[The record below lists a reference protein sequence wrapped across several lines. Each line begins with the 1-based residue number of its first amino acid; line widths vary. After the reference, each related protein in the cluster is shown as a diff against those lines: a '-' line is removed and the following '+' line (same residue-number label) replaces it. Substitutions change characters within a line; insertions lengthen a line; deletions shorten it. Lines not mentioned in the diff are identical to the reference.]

1 MHSTIKK
8 LLNKQSSSKVS
19 EYFSTEFRDLL
30 SGSKTNV
37 QLCLL
42 ALAFAIVA
50 SSVII
55 LFRWL
60 LQASFEITEL
70 KHTDFVADFTDWRSY
85 LPLLGVL
92 LIWFT
97 ARLGSKRYKQM
108 GIAYVL
114 HRYKL
119 YYGKIPLPSAPGQFL
134 QALFALATNFSVGRE
149 GPAIH
154 LGAVSASVMAEKFNL
169 PDNSVRI
176 LSASGVAAGI
186 AATFNAPLGA
196 VIFVFEVIIREYRIH
211 YFFPIL
217 ISAVCGAMS
226 SQLVFGD
233 IHEFDAITINDMPLN
248 LYPALLADGLLLG
261 CFAALLNSSLLKITE
276 VSQQWPL
283 LPKLFLAGVVTTII
297 GMLVP
302 QALGSDGLA
311 IMTATDTSIG
321 MTFLLVILF
330 AKTIATVSAIGL
342 GIPGG
347 LIGPLY
353 GIGAML
359 GAILAEIN
367 AYLIPESAPYIG
379 TYTIIGMTVM
389 MGVCLNAP
397 LAALVALLEL
407 TYDANILLPAMFVM
421 IPAFLLA
428 FQGFNCRSILLRQLD
443 MMGLGYRVP
452 PLNLGLQKR
461 GVRAVMEKEILILD
475 HAQFQQSAS
484 THCADG
490 SLVLIKTDDG
500 NIHQVAK
507 NEDNAEVL
515 QVSST
520 PLKLLP
526 DTATL
531 DDAYHLLAPSRSGE
545 IAIYQKQTCNI
556 VGLISWNM
564 IYKEVRKG
572 HV

>member
-1 MHSTIKK
+1 MKK
-8 LLNKQSSSKVS
+8 LLNTQSCSKAL
-19 EYFSTEFRDLL
+19 EYFSSDFRDLL

-60 LQASFEITEL
+60 LQTSFEITEL
-70 KHTDFVADFTDWRSY
+70 RHSDFVADLADWRSY

-92 LIWFT
+92 LIWLT
-97 ARLGSKRYKQM
+97 ARLASRRYKQM

-119 YYGKIPLPSAPGQFL
+119 HYGKIPLQSAPSQFL

-154 LGAVSASVMAEKFNL
+154 LGAVSASVIAQKFNL

-186 AATFNAPLGA
+186 AATFNAPLAA

-217 ISAVCGAMS
+217 ISAVCGALS

-233 IHEFDAITINDMPLN
+233 IHEFGAININDMPLG
-248 LYPALLADGLLLG
+248 LYPTLLADGLLLG

-276 VSQQWPL
+276 ISQKWPL
-283 LPKLFLAGVVTTII
+283 FPKLLLAGVITTAVGI
-297 GMLVP
+297 MVP

-311 IMTATDTSIG
+311 ITTAIDDSVG
-321 MTFLLVILF
+321 LTFLFAILF

-353 GIGAML
+353 GIGAVL
-359 GAILAEIN
+359 GAILAGIN
-367 AYLIPESAPYIG
+367 VYLFPESAPYVG
-379 TYTIIGMTVM
+379 LYTIIGMTVM

-407 TYDANILLPAMFVM
+407 TNDANILLPAMFVM

-443 MMGLGYRVP
+443 LMGLGYRVP

-461 GVRAVMEKEILILD
+461 GVRAVMEKQIKVIDESLLQQMSTSHENEQKVLVRTVDGDIHILQASDNNSEELMLS
-475 HAQFQQSAS
+475 SA
-484 THCADG
+484 
-490 SLVLIKTDDG
+490 
-500 NIHQVAK
+500 
-507 NEDNAEVL
+507 
-515 QVSST
+515 
-520 PLKLLP
+520 PLKILP

-531 DDAYHLLAPSRSGE
+531 DDAYKLLAPMRTGE
-545 IAIYQKQTCNI
+545 ITIYQKDPHNI
-556 VGLISWNM
+556 VGLISWKM